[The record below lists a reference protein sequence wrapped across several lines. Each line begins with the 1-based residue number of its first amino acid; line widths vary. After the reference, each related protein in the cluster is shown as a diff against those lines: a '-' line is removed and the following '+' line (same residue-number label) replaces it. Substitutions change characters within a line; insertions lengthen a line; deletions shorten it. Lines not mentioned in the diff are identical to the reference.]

1 RGDSRMNVD
10 NPRSQQLDDPLGA
23 PQLVEM
29 YKAFIFPA
37 SGRGSARPV
46 CEKTLTNKEATE
58 RLLEY
63 LQDCPPGTMCLT
75 RRYCGFDSTGMAD
88 ISHDFFYRWE
98 ARQLHF
104 VRHRQRTRLV
114 DVSWWS
120 AILIAMFLTI
130 PPLFPVLLSW
140 LVR

>member
-1 RGDSRMNVD
+1 MNVD

-29 YKAFIFPA
+29 YQAFIFPA
-37 SGRGSARPV
+37 SGRRLAKPV
-46 CEKTLTNKEATE
+46 CEKTLTSKEATD

-63 LQDCPPGTMCLT
+63 LQDCPPGTMCLL
-75 RRYCGFDSTGMAD
+75 RRYCGFDSSGIAD

-104 VRHRQRTRLV
+104 VRHRQRTRPV
-114 DVSWWS
+114 DGSWWS
-120 AILIAMFLTI
+120 AILIAMCLTI
-130 PPLFPVLLSW
+130 PPLLLVLLSW